1 MIKFRNV
8 ETGEDYPET
17 LEKVKFSGITWTKDN
32 KGIFY
37 GCYPHHDLSA
47 ATGTDTGELKDQKVC
62 SVLWFSVWIFQKVV
76 IGLILY

>member
-1 MIKFRNV
+1 MVGTRHCYVCDSDNV
-8 ETGEDYPET
+8 EKKAFAQHMQDHSHD
-17 LEKVKFSGITWTKDN
+17 LEKVKFSGITWSKDN

-62 SVLWFSVWIFQKVV
+62 PTI
-76 IGLILY
+76 